1 MTLAEVCAA
10 AELCQQEQANP
21 AEYQSIRWLN
31 RSVAHS
37 VPPDNPYA
45 PFDNV
50 SSFVLCNW
58 WYNSSKTKSLQDLDG
73 LAEALRTPGFST
85 ADLAN
90 FRARQ
95 AMQQLDNHKKDSG
108 IFSEAAGW
116 HETELHLPAPYEG
129 ESFAEEADAPQF
141 PVKGLQFRRLL
152 EVIVSEI
159 QDPRFA
165 DKRHW
170 FPHER
175 YWNPPTSSP
184 SDVPLTHTTPPPAP
198 EPIRIITDTF
208 NTKEML
214 QAQEEI
220 RNMPRNPGDPDS
232 VEYCALPLLLY
243 SDSTHLASFG
253 SASLW
258 PIYLYIGN
266 ISKYLRGKP
275 SAFAAQHVAY
285 IPKVRVFALFLLMSC

>member
-10 AELCQQEQANP
+10 AELAQREQGNP
-21 AEYQSIRWLN
+21 AEYRSIRWLN
-31 RSVAHS
+31 YPIA
-37 VPPDNPYA
+37 PPILSTNMYA
-45 PFDNV
+45 PFDNI

-58 WYNSSKTKSLQDLDG
+58 WYNSAKTKSLQDLDS

-95 AMQQLDNHKKDSG
+95 AMKQLDNHKKESG
-108 IFSEAAGW
+108 IFSEGAGW
-116 HETELHLPAPYEG
+116 HETTLHLPAPCQG
-129 ESFAEEADAPQF
+129 ESFAEESDAPQF

-159 QDPRFA
+159 QDPRLA
-165 DKRHW
+165 AKRHW

-175 YWNPPTSSP
+175 YWNPPSSP
-184 SDVPLTHTTPPPAP
+184 SPSDALSTDATPPPPP

-220 RNMPRNPGDPDS
+220 RNMPRVPGDPDT

-285 IPKVRVFALFLLMSC
+285 IPKVCLSPCALASC